1 MRLLVISDTHS
12 QSLPKAL
19 QDEIPRVDVILHVG
33 DFCDVEVLNS
43 LKKEKEV
50 KAVFGNMD
58 GLELRQ
64 ILPRQAIFKCEDVT
78 IGLVHGEG
86 APEKLEERVEA
97 MFKDKKVD
105 AIVFGHSHVAMN
117 KVLNGIL
124 FFNPGS
130 PTDTIRSPYLSYG
143 ILEVKGKNIKAQIVK
158 IK

>member
-1 MRLLVISDTHS
+1 MRILAISDTHS
-12 QSLPKAL
+12 QTLPKML
-19 QDEIPRVDVILHVG
+19 QNEIHNVDIVVHVG
-33 DFCDVEVLNS
+33 DFCDMEVLS
-43 LKKEKEV
+43 RLKKDKEV

-64 ILPRQAIFKCEDVT
+64 ALPRQAIFRCEEVT

-86 APEKLEERVEA
+86 APDKIEERVGK
-97 MFKDKKVD
+97 MFEGQSVD
-105 AIVFGHSHVAMN
+105 AIIFGHSHAPFN
-117 KVLNGIL
+117 KVINGIL

-143 ILEVKGKNIKAQIVK
+143 ILEVKGKSIKGQIVK